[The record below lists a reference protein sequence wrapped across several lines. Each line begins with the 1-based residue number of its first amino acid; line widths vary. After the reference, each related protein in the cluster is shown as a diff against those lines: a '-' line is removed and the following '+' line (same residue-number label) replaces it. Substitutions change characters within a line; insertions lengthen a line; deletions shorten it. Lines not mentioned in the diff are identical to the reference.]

1 MLRGPGC
8 AWVAGSALGEDGI
21 RPLRLPER
29 FHRPGVSAHRWVWEH
44 DLGLLPHWV
53 LLRHSCD
60 ETNCVRLDHLVPG
73 DHPANMADMCARG
86 RQGGPR
92 HRGHADIRGPAGRA
106 RAIRAVLQA
115 SGDPHH
121 LGEVMSAGD
130 PHRNQLTL
138 FPAAPW

>member
-1 MLRGPGC
+1 VLRGPGC
-8 AWVAGSALGEDGI
+8 AWWLGALGEDGYG
-21 RPLRLPER
+21 R
-29 FHRPGVSAHRWVWEH
+29 FACRSGSTVRVLSAHRWVWEH
-44 DLGLLPHWV
+44 DLGLLPHGV

-86 RQGGPR
+86 RQGGPW
-92 HRGHADIRGPAGRA
+92 HRGRADIRGPAGRA

-115 SGDPHH
+115 GWDPHH

-130 PHRNQLTL
+130 PNRNQLTL